1 MTTFGIKEIK
11 AILFFDSPFPAKS
24 LDKKEGKAQTSI
36 ASKPMNDKVQ
46 NRIVLNKEQAHI
58 VNEFFRKYGSA
69 EQVWKI
75 DNKIYDLL
83 NDILAAH
90 FVIEEES
97 GCPE

>member
-1 MTTFGIKEIK
+1 
-11 AILFFDSPFPAKS
+11 
-24 LDKKEGKAQTSI
+24 
-36 ASKPMNDKVQ
+36 MNDKVQ

-58 VNEFFRKYGSA
+58 ANDFFRKYG
-69 EQVWKI
+69 EERVWKI